1 MENHRGCAPTGPCAI
16 FRKHAGHRQS
26 SVESAAG
33 NGSRKSSSAHQQWP
47 VPTPHS
53 NAVPQRAQARR
64 RGSRAAPTGWLITD
78 I

>member
-1 MENHRGCAPTGPCAI
+1 L
-16 FRKHAGHRQS
+16 RKHAGQTQS

-33 NGSRKSSSAHQQWP
+33 TAKRKSSSAHQQWP

-53 NAVPQRAQARR
+53 NTVPQRAQARR
-64 RGSRAAPTGWLITD
+64 RGSRAGPADRLITD